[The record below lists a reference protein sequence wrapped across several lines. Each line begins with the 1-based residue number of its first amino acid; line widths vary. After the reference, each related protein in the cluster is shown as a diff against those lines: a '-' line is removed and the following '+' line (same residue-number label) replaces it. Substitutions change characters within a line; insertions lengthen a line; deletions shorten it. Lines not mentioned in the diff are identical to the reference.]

1 MDSLATSAL
10 RDVLIE
16 PACAVYS
23 PCLAGA
29 IPCWGG
35 GSGAPGKMR
44 ELLVWAALP
53 YAMPARFTDPIT
65 MRLARR
71 FFLSVVV
78 FGFPVHAAAAEV
90 IASLPSAGQLLTSRQ
105 DARAPEK
112 QATQAGH
119 PKRANFAREIASQE
133 SRNTADWVVDSG
145 DNRGLPFLIVD
156 KAHAKVFVFHADGR
170 LRGAAA
176 ALLGLTIG
184 DDAVPGIGNRKLS
197 TISPAERTTPAGRF
211 VANLDR
217 NIHGVGILWV
227 DYDTAIS
234 LHRVV
239 TSQPKERR
247 AERLASATTQDNRV
261 SYGCI
266 NVPVKFYT
274 NVVSPA
280 FTGTNGIVY
289 VLPETRSAKEVFGS
303 YDVDEPAR
311 LLAARQAAPA
321 QGLSHAAK

>member
-1 MDSLATSAL
+1 MFRRFMYLDLNATKRRRLGQVSWVARITQRPGWVLLIASFVLQPAMAAENSAPQLPDSAQ
-10 RDVLIE
+10 
-16 PACAVYS
+16 P
-23 PCLAGA
+23 
-29 IPCWGG
+29 
-35 GSGAPGKMR
+35 M
-44 ELLVWAALP
+44 ALP
-53 YAMPARFTDPIT
+53 E
-65 MRLARR
+65 
-71 FFLSVVV
+71 
-78 FGFPVHAAAAEV
+78 AADA
-90 IASLPSAGQLLTSRQ
+90 LKKQT
-105 DARAPEK
+105 ARAVR
-112 QATQAGH
+112 A
-119 PKRANFAREIASQE
+119 KRANFGQELASEE
-133 SRNTADWVVDSG
+133 SRHLADWIVDSG
-145 DNRGLPFLIVD
+145 NNLNMPFVIVD
-156 KAHAKVFVFHADGR
+156 KAQAKVFVFKADGR

-176 ALLGLTIG
+176 VLLGLAVG
-184 DDAVPGIGNRKLS
+184 DDSVPGIGERKLS
-197 TISPAERTTPAGRF
+197 SILPEERTTPAGRF
-211 VANLDR
+211 VASLDR
-217 NIHGVGILWV
+217 NIHGVEMLWV

-321 QGLSHAAK
+321 QGLSHAAR